1 MTKFELAMA
10 ILGGVGIIGVFVLV
24 GMDKSVDVVLPVIT
38 TIIGWLVGKT
48 QVVERTTSAL
58 FKKK

>member
-1 MTKFELAMA
+1 MTKFEIAMS
-10 ILGGVGIIGVFVLV
+10 ILGGIGIIGIFILT
-24 GMDKSVDVVLPVIT
+24 GMDKSVDVILPVVT

-48 QVVERTTSAL
+48 QVVERAASL